1 MKMAAENDIHEMDQ
15 VRVYSV
21 NGQEAVFFVK
31 VTDNVPYDQLYA
43 PIHYV
48 ECNKLTPS
56 NYDKYSKEPNY
67 KGGICR
73 FEKIA
78 RG

>member
-1 MKMAAENDIHEMDQ
+1 MDQ

-21 NGQEAVFFVK
+21 NGQDAVFFAK
-31 VTDNVPYDQLYA
+31 ITDNVPYDQIYA
-43 PIHYV
+43 PIHYI

-73 FEKIA
+73 LEKVS
-78 RG
+78 GNDL